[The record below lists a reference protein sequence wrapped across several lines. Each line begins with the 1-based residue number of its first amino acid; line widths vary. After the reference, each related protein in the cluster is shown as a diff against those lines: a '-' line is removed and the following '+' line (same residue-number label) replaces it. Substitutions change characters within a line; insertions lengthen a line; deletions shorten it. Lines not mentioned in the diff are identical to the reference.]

1 MKHCI
6 LVNKALKLLLCQIN
20 LEKPTETF
28 KMVTVHLTVHYCVP
42 GQASLGIIALSS
54 SSSFLILF
62 VNKRN

>member
-28 KMVTVHLTVHYCVP
+28 KMVTVHLTVHSIVSLAKLLWELQHCPV
-42 GQASLGIIALSS
+42 QAV
-54 SSSFLILF
+54 FLFYL
-62 VNKRN
+62 